1 MRKISLTERINTY
14 FNNGDSSKYD
24 GLSSSSDSLFI
35 HSSNIDRKLII
46 VENNIQG
53 KRLEKEL
60 NLLQNKYNDEE
71 IIFIP
76 GTEEMPY
83 DMVDSDKFLSS
94 KKNLSLIKYIESSS
108 SKITVITTAKNLQKK
123 LIPKEILVQETLK
136 FRKNSSLDLDTIK
149 NTLVNIGY
157 INNPQVNFH
166 GEFSIR
172 GSIIDIF
179 PGGFEK
185 PIRMDLDDIK
195 IETIKYFDIQT
206 QITSKESIEDDI
218 YIVPMNNIILG
229 K

>member
-35 HSSNIDRKLII
+35 HSSNINRKLII

-108 SKITVITTAKNLQKK
+108 SKITVIKW
-123 LIPKEILVQETLK
+123 LVEYVNRETLG
-136 FRKNSSLDLDTIK
+136 I
-149 NTLVNIGY
+149 
-157 INNPQVNFH
+157 H
-166 GEFSIR
+166 
-172 GSIIDIF
+172 
-179 PGGFEK
+179 
-185 PIRMDLDDIK
+185 
-195 IETIKYFDIQT
+195 
-206 QITSKESIEDDI
+206 
-218 YIVPMNNIILG
+218 
-229 K
+229 